1 MMMNVMMFLLISSSS
16 SFVFRSYFFFL
27 LESDD
32 NFFFFFFSSFFFFPP
47 NQQQATAIKFV
58 SESLPSYK
66 TGGIEAAA
74 RGLCEFMMVD
84 ESDMD
89 MWRRTI
95 TDMDAAEGAI
105 INEVR
110 KYQSRYEPDNN
121 AAQLAKAQTEAE
133 QNDAEGMVSLLD
145 YVMNQPSSEKEYV
158 KLYICLLFI
167 HCNKMLQ

>member
-1 MMMNVMMFLLISSSS
+1 MMMNVMMFLLLS
-16 SFVFRSYFFFL
+16 SFFFFFCFSILFFFL

-32 NFFFFFFSSFFFFPP
+32 NFFSFFLVKP
-47 NQQQATAIKFV
+47 QQQATAIKFV